1 MRSLLLVAIAKLPWQ
16 ATGEHP
22 AISTLRCKHYILKGS
37 RKLPVKW
44 WHQVWE

>member
-1 MRSLLLVAIAKLPWQ
+1 MRVVVVAIAKLPWQ

-22 AISTLRCKHYILKGS
+22 AIEYLVAAKFYISKDPESCQL
-37 RKLPVKW
+37 KW